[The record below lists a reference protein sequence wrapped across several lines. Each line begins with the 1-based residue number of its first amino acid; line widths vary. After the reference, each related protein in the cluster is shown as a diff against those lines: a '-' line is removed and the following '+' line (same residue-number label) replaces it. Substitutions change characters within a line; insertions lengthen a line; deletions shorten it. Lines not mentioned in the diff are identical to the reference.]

1 MDGDS
6 GKRSAECYGHPSC
19 IEMAMAV
26 LRKHVMHKSLFH
38 AFLTVV
44 CLCVPVGT
52 TGAQSIEEART
63 AFAEGRFT
71 EAADLAR
78 VLDTSEG
85 YALTADSLAI
95 YGYYLAPDSEKA
107 GLFERAVAFAWKAV
121 RLDPANPQGHLQLAH
136 ALGRYAQVIGLLTAL
151 KEGYAGQ
158 IRDAAQEALR
168 LAPDMAAAHLSCAA
182 WHAGAVSGGG
192 FIAGLLYGA
201 NEEDALAHFERALE
215 LAPKEKIVLLEY
227 ALGLLSLDA
236 IGNREQARDLLD
248 RAIRL
253 PQKDAHDRIV
263 HQKAVERLAALGG
276 G

>member
-1 MDGDS
+1 
-6 GKRSAECYGHPSC
+6 
-19 IEMAMAV
+19 
-26 LRKHVMHKSLFH
+26 MHKSLFRI
-38 AFLTVV
+38 FLTIAYAFMAA
-44 CLCVPVGT
+44 GT
-52 TGAQSIEEART
+52 AGAQSIEEART

-85 YALTADSLAI
+85 YALAADSLAL
-95 YGYYLAPDSEKA
+95 YGYYLAPDNEKEE
-107 GLFERAVAFAWKAV
+107 LFRRAAELARKAI
-121 RLDPANPQGHLQLAH
+121 RLDPANPQAHLQLAH
-136 ALGRYAQVIGLLTAL
+136 TLGRRAQVTGLLKAL

-158 IRDAAQEALR
+158 IRDAIQEALR
-168 LAPDMAAAHLSCAA
+168 LDPDMAAAHLSFGA
-182 WHAGAVSGGG
+182 WHAGAVSNGG

-201 NEEDALAHFERALE
+201 DEEDALAHFERALE
-215 LAPKEKIVLLEY
+215 LAPREKIALLEY

-236 IGNREQARDLLD
+236 IGNREQARDLLE